1 MKMKKVYLNV
11 TESNTVINL
20 INYLY
25 STFEN
30 PVEDLFGGECL
41 ESIQNKLIPDFVNTL
56 ELSDIEF
63 HSLFGFISD
72 AYYNTDDEYTELF
85 NKFGSMI

>member
-1 MKMKKVYLNV
+1 MKKVYLNQ
-11 TESNTVINL
+11 TESNTVINM
-20 INYLY
+20 INYLQ

-30 PVEDLFGGECL
+30 PVEDLFGGEYL

-72 AYYNTDDEYTELF
+72 AWFNTDDEYNEVYT
-85 NKFGSMI
+85 KFGSMI